1 MKLDKL
7 SEIYLYIIVKL
18 KLIEILNAIQT
29 NWASVSRQWKL
40 PYVTKNV
47 WNMVPDS
54 ANLLRQCQAKTKRQ
68 ENVGKQMNK
77 YAHQLAIE

>member
-1 MKLDKL
+1 
-7 SEIYLYIIVKL
+7 
-18 KLIEILNAIQT
+18 
-29 NWASVSRQWKL
+29 
-40 PYVTKNV
+40 
-47 WNMVPDS
+47 MVPDS